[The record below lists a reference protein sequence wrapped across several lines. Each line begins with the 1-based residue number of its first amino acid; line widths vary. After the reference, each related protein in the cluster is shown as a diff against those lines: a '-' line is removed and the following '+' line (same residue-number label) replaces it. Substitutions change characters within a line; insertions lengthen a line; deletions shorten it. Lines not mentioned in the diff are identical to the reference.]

1 MARSLFRFYEELNDF
16 LPPERRKI
24 AFSCD
29 CALHATVKNAIES
42 LGVPHTEVELIL
54 VNGVSVGFSHPVRD
68 GDRIS
73 VYPKFEALDVSP
85 LLRIRER
92 PLREVRFLADAHLGA
107 LAKFLRLLG
116 FDTLYRNDFKD
127 QEVAHLSVQERR
139 IVLTR
144 DRGLLMHRIITHGC
158 YVRAERP
165 LEQLS
170 EVIARLDLSRAIR
183 PFTRC
188 LRCNR
193 TIERIDKSC
202 IAGRLAPD
210 TLRYY
215 DEFWTCHACDRVYW
229 AGSHFRRLAKIIEAA
244 AASGRSAGHQGARL
258 SMGTGSSGSAGSK
271 RNTRE

>member
-16 LPPERRKI
+16 FPPERRKT

-107 LAKFLRLLG
+107 LAKFLRLFG

-165 LEQLS
+165 LDQLS

-193 TIERIDKSC
+193 AIERIDKSC

-215 DEFWTCHACDRVYW
+215 DEFWTCYACDRVYW
-229 AGSHFRRLAKIIEAA
+229 AGSHFRRLAKVIEAA
-244 AASGRSAGHQGARL
+244 AVNGRPEFRPQSDPA
-258 SMGTGSSGSAGSK
+258 
-271 RNTRE
+271 